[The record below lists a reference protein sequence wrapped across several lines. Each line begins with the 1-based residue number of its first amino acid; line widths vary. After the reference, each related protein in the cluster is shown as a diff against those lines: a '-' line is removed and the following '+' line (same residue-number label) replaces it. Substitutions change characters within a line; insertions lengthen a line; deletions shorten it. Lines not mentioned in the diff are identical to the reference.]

1 MCLLCIGLSSRS
13 GTDVDAASVR
23 EVFMKLGYKTKLSN
37 DLSCRDIIK
46 VLKNGKL
53 SYDMNAC

>member
-1 MCLLCIGLSSRS
+1 
-13 GTDVDAASVR
+13 
-23 EVFMKLGYKTKLSN
+23 MKLGYKTKLSN

-46 VLKNGKL
+46 VLKDGKL